1 MYRIQLLDINK
12 IQEFK
17 SLAFNHQQALLELPE
32 GVIAVGALSN
42 LGIPVG
48 LALSRLSAEGQAVE
62 LYSVVVAKSF
72 RRKGLATDLIRFSE
86 EIWQQKGCQQ
96 ARLSYEIASG
106 QGESIEGLLVKAG
119 WPIPQTSVY
128 FFKKTIR
135 REDLPNNPWVNKQ
148 LNLPEGFSIFNWAD
162 LTTQER
168 DEISQRLK
176 TDPRYVETTNPLI
189 NDFEPFNSLGLRYQ
203 AEIVGWCVTRRSDP
217 QTLQYSRLFI
227 RPDLRNQ
234 GTPFALMTEA
244 IRRQCLSED
253 LIPNIVC
260 ALHSNTP
267 DFLKFI
273 GGFLDSFKYSKTE
286 LKEATKILTGAGLQ
300 PLRVGYKPTPTE
312 ELAVEASLQP
322 QRVSYKPTPTNS
334 VTEFPTLNAL
344 LQWRASGQP
353 EQKAYIFLADG
364 EREIANLSYA
374 QLEQQAKHIAQQ
386 LIAAKAAGERVV
398 LCLPQGL
405 DYITAL
411 FGCLYA
417 GATVVPAYPPEPN
430 RPGRSLARL
439 EAIVTDSQ
447 AKLVITA
454 QTLQPSLA
462 TQTSANPLWQGV
474 ELLEIEQLQ
483 AVEVAETALPT
494 VSPDNLALILYTSG
508 STGQPKGV
516 MITHRAIME
525 NLGAFPGYKA
535 RPFSGAVSWLPFYH
549 TMGLFFGILHPL
561 YQGGLAVLM
570 EPLAFLQ
577 RPARWLEAI
586 SRYQASLSAGSNFAY
601 GLCVSQISDKE
612 KANLN
617 LSSWNMALTGG
628 EPIRSQT
635 LGEFYEA
642 FKDCGLSQ
650 NTLYPS
656 YGMSENT
663 NAISGAT
670 SFDAPYSLR
679 VDKKALESNKVLA
692 TSLEEQ
698 AGIELVGCG
707 ESLEGQQLLIVQPE
721 SGQPCEAGEIGEI
734 WLRGASMAVGY
745 WNRPEETAETFG
757 AKLSED
763 SAESWLRT
771 GDLGFLHQNQLFVT
785 GRLKDLIIIH
795 GRNIYPQDVELAA
808 EASHPALLKSASAAF
823 SVDYQDEERLV
834 LVCEV
839 ANSLEATNY
848 PEVFKAI
855 RGTITLTAGIE
866 PFALVLIPAVT
877 IPKTGGGKIQ
887 RRECRKLYLANSL
900 PKLAEW
906 QARLTPAETQP
917 ALAQLPA
924 GNARIANLIREHLVS
939 YFANRLGTTTQEIDL
954 HQTFAYFGLV
964 SLEAVSL
971 VNELSQMLGRELS
984 PTLPWDYP
992 TIESLTNHLAGY
1004 SKVETAPKM
1013 ATPQPKEALEPIAIV
1028 GMGCR
1033 FPGAG
1038 NLDQFWQLLVDG
1050 RDAIS
1055 EIPAERWQVDDFYDP
1070 QSTTPGKM
1078 STRWG
1083 GFLENLERFDPLF
1096 FNISPRE
1103 APHIDPRQRLIM
1115 EVAWEALENA
1125 GIPPESLAGSRTGVF
1140 MANLANDYGSLL
1152 FEDLGWIDSF
1162 SGSGTANSI
1171 ISNRLSYLLD
1181 LKGPSLSLD
1190 TACSGS
1196 LVALHLAC
1204 QGLRSGDITAAL
1216 VGGVNI
1222 ILKPD
1227 SNLFFTKA
1235 EALAPDGRCKVF
1247 DARANGIVR
1256 SEGAG
1261 VIVLKPLS
1269 QALAD
1274 GDRVYAVV
1282 RGSAVNS
1289 DGRSKGIMAPDRQA
1303 QEQVLREAYQKA
1315 QISPAQVQF
1324 IEAHGTG
1331 TRLGDPIEVQAL
1343 GAVLGA
1349 NRPAGRYCG
1358 LGSVKTNIGHTEA
1371 AAGMA
1376 GLIKVALSIHHRQL
1390 VPNLH
1395 FQQPNPLIP
1404 FGDLPLA
1411 VQTKLSD
1418 WPYPT
1423 ETLSAGVSGFG
1434 FGGTNAHVVLADV
1447 PSNAVA
1453 KVEAKPDHKRSYMV
1467 ALSAQSS
1474 EALGELA
1481 RRYRYFLEAEP
1492 EFSLRD
1498 LAYTA
1503 SVRRGHH
1510 PQRLAL
1516 SATSYEDLKEKL
1528 DSFLASNSK
1537 AGLAKVE
1544 QKPTSRQRKLVF
1556 VFSGQGSHWL
1566 GMGKELY
1573 QSEPVFATTLQ
1584 ECNRLIAEIAGWSLL
1599 EELNAPLE
1607 TSRLN
1612 ETWLT
1617 QPAIFSVQIALARL
1631 WASWGIKPDA
1641 IVGQSLGE
1649 VAAACAAGVLTL
1661 EEAVKVVVT
1670 RSQLMQRTAGQGKT
1684 AVVELPI
1691 EQAQLA
1697 IASCDDILAVAG
1709 SNSPNTSVLSG
1720 DPATLNRV
1728 LAYLER
1734 TGVFCRI
1741 LPGVDV
1747 AFHSPQME
1755 PLRAELIQNLEGL
1768 RPQPATVPLYSS
1780 VTGALIEGTQLD
1792 GAYWGR
1798 NLRDPFLF
1806 SQVTKKIAEAGFE
1819 TFLEVS
1825 PHPVLSSSI
1834 IQSYQK
1840 LGREITAFASIRRNE
1855 AELTNLYQTL
1865 GSFYMRGY
1873 PVNWAK
1879 LYAEAG
1885 QVVSLPT
1892 YPFQRETYWY
1902 TQLASTGLRFNATT
1916 HRPVSINTGSGP
1928 VVRLHPLFETYL
1940 ELAFSP
1946 GSYLWQG
1953 DIDLNR
1959 LTYLNDHQVQGRVIL
1974 PGAAYVEMALTAARQ
1989 LKTEGALR
1997 ITDLEFKEALFL
2009 SPDSPQKL
2017 QLMLKPAEAGQF
2029 SFQIFSAAKISQKW
2043 TLHTTGQIAPA
2054 EVNVINDSANWLN
2067 QLQGR
2072 CVERR
2077 EATAHYQLM
2086 HERGLQYGPSF
2097 QAISQI
2103 WRRDGEAL
2111 AKLVLPQPLKA
2122 DLGAYRLHPALLDA
2136 AFQLVAAAFPAN
2148 QGQSQEKVLPVGLG
2162 SIQFYKAPESQLW
2175 CQATLEQSTETEPD
2189 FYQAQLSLRDEQG
2202 QLVAEIKGL
2211 RLKRIKG
2218 GMAAPRLDEMLYQ
2231 LDWESKARPEVDL
2244 NNLSSSNPG
2253 TWLIFDEQ
2261 QGFGAGLAA
2270 LLEAKGQSWIK
2281 VIAEQNYRVCQPGE
2295 CYAVNPQNPEDFERV
2310 VRDGLKTG
2318 LPPYRGVLYL
2328 WGLQSQS
2335 NQNNSVADLVEA
2347 QEKGS
2352 LGALRLVQALVRLGW
2367 SKLPKLWL
2375 VTNGSQAI
2383 EGAPDFNGLAQST
2396 LWGLGGVVHNE
2407 HPELRPTRLDLDA
2420 ANFNQQLDEVLAE
2433 LALPETEAQIVL
2445 RGNNRYVR
2453 RLERYSPP
2461 EVNSPTR
2468 LTEIVKAD
2476 ATYLITGGLSGI
2488 GLATAK
2494 WLAQHG
2500 AKNLALVGRRQPG
2513 TEAEQA
2519 MAELRQAGV
2528 RVEGFQADVANEDE
2542 IQQLISKLVTEWRPL
2557 RGIIHS
2563 AAVLDDGIILEQTPQ
2578 RFMKVYGP
2586 KLLGA
2591 WNLHQHTRQQE
2602 LDFFVMFSSIASVL
2616 GALGQSNYVAA
2627 NTFLDN
2633 LAHHRQAQGLPA
2645 LSINWGP
2652 WSEIGMAARSSQSE
2666 RIGGR
2671 VIGKVS
2677 PTQGF
2682 DILQLLLEQPTPQ
2695 VVAVPINWAEV
2706 GQRGLSADTALF
2718 SKFMNKG
2725 VVERG
2730 QSVEGEVVPAGQ
2742 SEENSLART
2751 QILAADN
2758 HKRLDLL
2765 ENYFMERVSVILGIP
2780 PNRLDA
2786 YESLF
2791 SLGLDSLRAVEM
2803 KNLVE
2808 AELKINIPVVLLMQG
2823 PSVSELA
2830 VELLQQLT

>member
-1 MYRIQLLDINK
+1 MYRMQILDNSNA
-12 IQEFK
+12 QEFRG
-17 SLAFNHQQALLELPE
+17 LAFNHQQPLLELPE
-32 GVIAVGALSN
+32 GVVAVGALSN

-48 LALSRLSAEGQAVE
+48 LTLSRISADRKAVE

-72 RRKGLATDLIRFSE
+72 RQKGLATDLLRFSE
-86 EIWQQKGCQQ
+86 GIWQQKGCLQ
-96 ARLSYEIASG
+96 AHLSYEITPG
-106 QGESIEGLLVKAG
+106 QGEIIERLLAKAG
-119 WPIPQTSVY
+119 WPTSQTTLY
-128 FFKKTIR
+128 YFKKTLR
-135 REDLPNNPWVNKQ
+135 KEDLPTQPWVQKQ
-148 LNLPEGFSIFNWAD
+148 IQLPIGFTIFDWRD
-162 LTTQER
+162 LSTMER
-168 DEISQRLK
+168 EEISHRLK
-176 TDPRYVETTNPLI
+176 NDPRYAETTNPLI
-189 NDFEPFNSLGLRYQ
+189 SDFAPFNSLGLRYKD
-203 AEIVGWCVTRRSDP
+203 EIVGWCVTRLSGP
-217 QTLQYSRLFI
+217 ETLQYSRLFI
-227 RPDLRNQ
+227 RPDLRVI
-234 GTPFALMTEA
+234 GAPIALMTEA
-244 IRRQCLSED
+244 VRRQWTSEN

-260 ALHSNTP
+260 VLHSYTP
-267 DFLKFI
+267 DFVKFI
-273 GGFLDSFKYSKTE
+273 GGFLDSFKYLKTE
-286 LKEATKILTGAGLQ
+286 LKESTKLLTGYVGAGLQ
-300 PLRVGYKPTPTE
+300 PDRLG
-312 ELAVEASLQP
+312 L
-322 QRVSYKPTPTNS
+322 KPTPTNKLSS
-334 VTEFPTLNAL
+334 VNLNPEFTTLNAL
-344 LQWRASGQP
+344 LQWRSGWQP
-353 EQKAYIFLADG
+353 EQKAYTFLADG
-364 EREIANLSYA
+364 EREVASLTYA
-374 QLEQQAKHIAQQ
+374 QLEQQAQHLAHQ
-386 LIAAKAAGERVV
+386 LIKANASGERVV
-398 LCLPQGL
+398 ICLPQGL

-430 RPGRSLARL
+430 RPGRSLSRL
-439 EAIVTDSQ
+439 ESIVKDAQ
-447 AKLVITA
+447 ARLVITS
-454 QTLQPSLA
+454 QNLQPSIA
-462 TQTSANPLWQGV
+462 AQTSGNPLWQGV
-474 ELLEIEQLQ
+474 KLLEIEQLQ
-483 AVEVAETALPT
+483 TAVLTETKNELPSI
-494 VSPDNLALILYTSG
+494 SPDSLALILYTSG

-516 MITHRAIME
+516 MIPHRAILE
-525 NLGAFPGYKA
+525 NLRAFPGYKS

-561 YQGGLAVLM
+561 FQGGLAVLM

-586 SRYQASLSAGSNFAY
+586 SHYQASLSAGSNFAY
-601 GLCVSQISDKE
+601 GLCVSQINQKE

-617 LSSWNMALTGG
+617 LSSWNMAVTGG

-635 LGEFYEA
+635 LEEFYQA
-642 FKDCGLSQ
+642 FKDNGLNP

-663 NAISGAT
+663 NAVSGAT
-670 SFDAPYSLR
+670 NFAAPFSLL
-679 VDKKALESNKVLA
+679 VDKKALESNQA
-692 TSLEEQ
+692 LEASAVNQ
-698 AGIELVGCG
+698 DGMELVGCG
-707 ESLEGQQLLIVQPE
+707 ESLDGQQLLIVQPE

-734 WLRGASMAVGY
+734 WLQGASMAVGY
-745 WNRPEETAETFG
+745 WNRPEDSAETFG
-757 AKLSED
+757 AKLKD
-763 SAESWLRT
+763 GSAGTWLRT
-771 GDLGFLHQNQLFVT
+771 GDLGFLHRNQLFVT

-795 GRNIYPQDVELAA
+795 GRNIYPQDLELAA
-808 EASHPALLKSASAAF
+808 EGSYPALLKNASAAF
-823 SVDYQDEERLV
+823 SIDYQGEERLV
-834 LVCEV
+834 LVCEI
-839 ANSLEATNY
+839 ARSLEATDY

-855 RGTITLTAGIE
+855 RGTITLTSGIE
-866 PFALVLIPAVT
+866 PYALLLIPSGT

-900 PKLAEW
+900 PTIAEW
-906 QARLTPAETQP
+906 QANLTLAEIQP
-917 ALAQLPA
+917 GLTYLPE
-924 GNARIANLIREHLVS
+924 GNAKVANLIRERLVS
-939 YFANRLGTTTQEIDL
+939 YFANRLGITNHEVDL

-971 VNELSQMLGRELS
+971 VNELSHLLGRELS

-1004 SKVETAPKM
+1004 TLVDTAPKM
-1013 ATPQPKEALEPIAIV
+1013 VASRPNEALEPIAIV

-1038 NLDQFWQLLVDG
+1038 NLEQYWQLLVEG

-1055 EIPAERWQVDDFYDP
+1055 EIPAERWQTDDFYDP
-1070 QSTTPGKM
+1070 QSTLPAKM

-1083 GFLENLERFDPLF
+1083 GFLENLESFDPLF

-1103 APHIDPRQRLIM
+1103 APHVDPRQRLM
-1115 EVAWEALENA
+1115 LEVVWEALEDA

-1140 MANLANDYGSLL
+1140 MATLANDYGSLL
-1152 FEDLGWIDSF
+1152 FEDLGRIDSF

-1171 ISNRLSYLLD
+1171 IANRLSYLLD

-1204 QGLRSGDITAAL
+1204 QSLRQGDINAAL

-1222 ILKPD
+1222 ILRPD
-1227 SNLFFTKA
+1227 SNLFFTKS

-1269 QALAD
+1269 QAIAD

-1343 GAVLGA
+1343 GAVLGVD
-1349 NRPAGRYCG
+1349 RPAGRYCA

-1404 FGDLPLA
+1404 FADLPLA
-1411 VQTKLSD
+1411 VQTKLGD

-1434 FGGTNAHVVLADV
+1434 FGGTNAHAVLAEAPV
-1447 PSNAVA
+1447 LTSANVG
-1453 KVEAKPDHKRSYMV
+1453 AKPDITRPYLLP
-1467 ALSAQSS
+1467 LSAQSNQ
-1474 EALGELA
+1474 ALGDMA
-1481 RRYRYFLEAEP
+1481 RSYRYFLETAP
-1492 EFSLRD
+1492 EFSLQD
-1498 LAYTA
+1498 LVYTA

-1510 PQRLAL
+1510 PQRVAL
-1516 SATSYEDLKEKL
+1516 SASSYEELKEKL
-1528 DSFLASNSK
+1528 DTFLAKNSK
-1537 AGLAKVE
+1537 ADLAKVE
-1544 QKPTSRQRKLVF
+1544 QKPSSRQRKLVF
-1556 VFSGQGSHWL
+1556 VFSGQGSHWH

-1573 QSEPVFATTLQ
+1573 QTEPVFAATLQ
-1584 ECNRLIAEIAGWSLL
+1584 ECHRLISDIAGWSLL
-1599 EELNAPLE
+1599 EELNAPVE

-1617 QPAIFSVQIALARL
+1617 QPAIFSVQIALTRL

-1670 RSQLMQRTAGQGKT
+1670 RSHLMQRTAGQGKT

-1741 LPGVDV
+1741 LPGVNV

-1755 PLRAELIQNLEGL
+1755 PLKAELVQNLASL

-1780 VTGALIEGTQLD
+1780 VTGDLIEGTQLD
-1792 GAYWGR
+1792 GAFWGR
-1798 NLRDPFLF
+1798 NLREPFLF
-1806 SQVTKKIAEAGFE
+1806 SQVTKKIFDAGFE

-1840 LGREITAFASIRRNE
+1840 LGREITTFASIRRNE
-1855 AELTNLYQTL
+1855 SELGQLYQTL
-1865 GSFYMRGY
+1865 GNFYMRGY
-1873 PVNWAK
+1873 PVDWAR
-1879 LYAEAG
+1879 LYPEAG

-1902 TQLASTGLRFNATT
+1902 TQLSGAGVRFNGTT
-1916 HRPVSINTGSGP
+1916 RRPVSINTGSGP
-1928 VVRLHPLFETYL
+1928 TIRLHPLFDTQL
-1940 ELAFSP
+1940 ELAASP

-1953 DIDLNR
+1953 EIDLNR
-1959 LTYLNDHQVQGRVIL
+1959 LSYLNDHQVQGRIIL
-1974 PGAAYVEMALTAARQ
+1974 PGSAYVEMALIAARQ
-1989 LKTEGALR
+1989 LKAEGALR
-1997 ITDLEFKEALFL
+1997 VTDLEFKEALFL

-2029 SFQIFSAAKISQKW
+2029 SFQIFSATNASQKW
-2043 TLHTTGQIAPA
+2043 TLHAAGLIAQV
-2054 EVNVINDSANWLN
+2054 EIGLINDSADWLN
-2067 QLQGR
+2067 QLQQR

-2077 EATAHYQLM
+2077 EAAEHYRLM
-2086 HERGLQYGPSF
+2086 HERGLHYGPSF
-2097 QAISQI
+2097 QAINQI
-2103 WRRDGEAL
+2103 WRREGEAL
-2111 AKLVLPQPLKA
+2111 AKLILPQPLKA
-2122 DLGAYRLHPALLDA
+2122 DLAAYRLHPVLLDA
-2136 AFQLVAAAFPAN
+2136 VFQLVAAAFPAN
-2148 QGQSQEKVLPVGLG
+2148 QGQNQEKVLPVGLG
-2162 SIQFYKAPESQLW
+2162 SLQFYKTPESQLW
-2175 CQATLEQSTETEPD
+2175 CQAILDAPSEAEPD
-2189 FYQAQLSLRDEQG
+2189 YYQAHLSLRDEQG
-2202 QLVAEIKGL
+2202 QPVAEIQGL
-2211 RLKRIKG
+2211 RLKRIKS
-2218 GMAAPRLDEMLYQ
+2218 GMAAPRLEEMLYQ
-2231 LDWESKARPEVDL
+2231 LNWETQPRPEADSAT
-2244 NNLSSSNPG
+2244 LSPSNPG

-2261 QGFGAGLAA
+2261 QGFGEGLAA
-2270 LLEAKGQSWIK
+2270 MLAAKGQSWIK
-2281 VIAEQNYRVCQPGE
+2281 VIAEQSYRVCQPGE
-2295 CYAVNPQNPEDFERV
+2295 CYALNPQNPEDFERV
-2310 VRDGLKTG
+2310 LRDGLKTG

-2328 WGLQSQS
+2328 WGLQTES
-2335 NQNNSVADLVEA
+2335 NKANSVSDLMEA

-2352 LGALRLVQALVRLGW
+2352 LGALGLVQALVRLGW

-2375 VTNGSQAI
+2375 LTNGSQAI
-2383 EGAPDFNGLAQST
+2383 EGIEGAPDFGGLAQST

-2420 ANFNQQLDEVLAE
+2420 LNFKAQLEEVLSE
-2433 LALPETEAQIVL
+2433 LALPVTEAQVAL

-2453 RLERYSPP
+2453 RLERYSQP
-2461 EVNSPTR
+2461 EVVTITN
-2468 LTEIVKAD
+2468 LVEVIKAE

-2500 AKNLALVGRRQPG
+2500 AKNLALVGRRLPG
-2513 TEAEQA
+2513 AEAEQV

-2528 RVEGFQADVANEDE
+2528 RVEGFQADVANEGE
-2542 IQQLISKLVTEWRPL
+2542 MRQLVNKLVTEWRPL

-2578 RFMKVYGP
+2578 RFMKVFGP

-2591 WNLHQHTRQQE
+2591 WNLHQQTLHQE

-2616 GALGQSNYVAA
+2616 GAPGQSNYVAA

-2633 LAHHRQAQGLPA
+2633 LAYHRQAQGLPA
-2645 LSINWGP
+2645 TSINWGP

-2666 RIGGR
+2666 RIGGK
-2671 VIGKVS
+2671 VIGKIT
-2677 PTQGF
+2677 PPQGF
-2682 DILQLLLEQPTPQ
+2682 EILQLLLEKPTSQ
-2695 VVAVPINWAEV
+2695 VIAVLLNWAEV
-2706 GQRGLSADTALF
+2706 GQRGLSADSALF
-2718 SKFMNKG
+2718 SKFMSKG
-2725 VVERG
+2725 LVERG

-2742 SEENSLART
+2742 PEEDSLART
-2751 QILAADN
+2751 QILTADT

-2808 AELKINIPVVLLMQG
+2808 SELKINIPVVLLMQG

-2830 VELLQQLT
+2830 VELLQQLVP